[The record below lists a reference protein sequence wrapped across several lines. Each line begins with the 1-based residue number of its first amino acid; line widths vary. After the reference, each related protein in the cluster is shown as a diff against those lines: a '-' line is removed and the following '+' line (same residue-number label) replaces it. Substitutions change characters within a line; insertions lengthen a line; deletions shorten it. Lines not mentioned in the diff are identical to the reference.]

1 MFKLKNVVVFLV
13 ILLLIAGI
21 TLQVK
26 ATDSS
31 INLSNLLTSS
41 NTTSTNTT
49 SINTVGTS
57 NTISTLDSSNT
68 VNTANTVGGSS
79 IIQPEEENDTE
90 DSSENDLPQ
99 TGVTE
104 DITVMFFIVV
114 CGISAIY
121 AYKKIRDYNV

>member
-13 ILLLIAGI
+13 ILFLLAGI
-21 TLQVK
+21 TLQVN
-26 ATDSS
+26 ATDSTIS
-31 INLSNLLTSS
+31 LDNLLTTS
-41 NTTSTNTT
+41 NTASTNTAT
-49 SINTVGTS
+49 INTVGT
-57 NTISTLDSSNT
+57 DDNT
-68 VNTANTVGGSS
+68 VNTVTTTNTAGGS

-90 DSSENDLPQ
+90 GSSKNDLPQ

-121 AYKKIRDYNV
+121 AYKKIRDYKA

>member
-13 ILLLIAGI
+13 ILFLLAGI
-21 TLQVK
+21 TLQVN
-26 ATDSS
+26 ATDSTIS
-31 INLSNLLTSS
+31 LDNLLTTS
-41 NTTSTNTT
+41 NTASTNTAT
-49 SINTVGTS
+49 INTVGT
-57 NTISTLDSSNT
+57 DDNT
-68 VNTANTVGGSS
+68 VNTVTTTNTAGGS

-90 DSSENDLPQ
+90 GSSKNDLPQ

-121 AYKKIRDYNV
+121 AYKKIRDYKE

>member
-13 ILLLIAGI
+13 ILFLLAGI

-26 ATDSS
+26 ASDTTID
-31 INLSNLLTSS
+31 LDNLLTTS
-41 NTTSTNTT
+41 NTASTNTAT
-49 SINTVGTS
+49 INTVGTGS
-57 NTISTLDSSNT
+57 DNT
-68 VNTANTVGGSS
+68 VNTVDTTNTVNTVGGGS
-79 IIQPEEENDTE
+79 IIQPEDDNDTE
-90 DSSENDLPQ
+90 GSSENDLPQ

-121 AYKKIRDYNV
+121 AYKKIRDYKA

>member
-13 ILLLIAGI
+13 ILFLLAGI

-26 ATDSS
+26 ASDTTID
-31 INLSNLLTSS
+31 LDNLLTTS
-41 NTTSTNTT
+41 NTTGTNTIGT
-49 SINTVGTS
+49 INTIGTG
-57 NTISTLDSSNT
+57 NT
-68 VNTANTVGGSS
+68 VNTIDTENTVNTMSSGS
-79 IIQPEEENDTE
+79 IIQPEDEKDTE

-114 CGISAIY
+114 CGIAAIY
-121 AYKKIRDYNV
+121 AYKKIRDYQRL

>member
-13 ILLLIAGI
+13 ILFLLAGI
-21 TLQVK
+21 TLQVN
-26 ATDSS
+26 ATDSTIS
-31 INLSNLLTSS
+31 LANLLTTS
-41 NTTSTNTT
+41 NTASTNTAT
-49 SINTVGTS
+49 INTVGT
-57 NTISTLDSSNT
+57 DDNT
-68 VNTANTVGGSS
+68 VNTVTTTNTAGGS

-90 DSSENDLPQ
+90 GSSKNDLPQ

-121 AYKKIRDYNV
+121 AYKKIRDYKA